1 MTTHP
6 AKWSQ
11 AVLDAIGDVCF
22 ELLPDGAAIFDP
34 FAGEGVPRLAE
45 AIGQPVT
52 GIELEPEWAEKGG
65 DTTIVGNALALP
77 FDPASMDA
85 MITSPAYAN
94 RMADSHDAKDDCKA
108 CNGRGFVAHAPSDGP
123 RPVEK
128 CRACD
133 GRGLSKRNTYRH
145 ALGRMPTEGSSTTMQ
160 WGEPYRQ
167 LHEKAWREAARVL
180 KPGGLVILNV
190 SNHIRGGREKHVA
203 EWHLN
208 CWLLLGARVHHVRR
222 VPTPRLG
229 FGQNGDA
236 RVDGEL
242 ILVLHTPPA

>member
-1 MTTHP
+1 MTAHP

-22 ELLPDGAAIFDP
+22 ELLPDDARIFDP
-34 FAGEGVPRLAE
+34 FAGVGVPRLAE

-52 GIELEPEWAEKGG
+52 GIELEPEWAAEGG
-65 DTTIVGNALALP
+65 DTTIVGDALALP

-85 MITSPAYAN
+85 MISSPAYGN
-94 RMADSHDAKDDCKA
+94 RMADSHDAKDRCKA
-108 CNGRGFVAHAPSDGP
+108 CRGGY
-123 RPVEK
+123 VED
-128 CRACD
+128 RRTPDSVVVGACKAC
-133 GRGLSKRNTYRH
+133 GGTGFSKRNTYKH
-145 ALGRMPTEGSSTTMQ
+145 TLGRDPSPGSSTTLQ
-160 WGEPYRQ
+160 WGDRYRDF
-167 LHEKAWREAARVL
+167 HERAWREAARVL
-180 KPGGLVILNV
+180 KPGGLVVLNA
-190 SNHIRGGREKHVA
+190 SNHIRAGKEKHVA

-208 CWLLLGARVHHVRR
+208 CWLMLGARVHHIRR

-242 ILVLHTPPA
+242 VIVLNTPPT